1 MRRLLWLTAGVALAA
16 VPAVFGLTGNP
27 ALSHSVP
34 VRIPSGAV
42 PVTDTQ
48 INDDGQHRHD
58 AGAGSGNEGS
68 DKGGHG
74 APATP
79 PLTGNRGHGAQGDVA
94 PAAPPVIGEGG
105 HGSPAT
111 PPVAGKRGHGS
122 PNTPHVDTTP
132 HVSGKGGRGAD
143 DTGNTGPTPSPTP
156 EKERVSPASP
166 DTSVS
171 PAAPGQR
178 EERPDAIRDGGSGS
192 SGSGSGSGSG
202 TGTGS
207 FSGNHGLDD
216 GLTQGGG
223 SGRKLLF

>member
-27 ALSHSVP
+27 ALSHRIP

-48 INDDGQHRHD
+48 INDDGQHRHE
-58 AGAGSGNEGS
+58 AGPGSGNEGS

-79 PLTGNRGHGAQGDVA
+79 PLTGKRGPGAQGDGAPTTSPVTGKGGHGA
-94 PAAPPVIGEGG
+94 PTTPPAAGKGG
-105 HGSPAT
+105 HGSPT
-111 PPVAGKRGHGS
+111 
-122 PNTPHVDTTP
+122 TPHVDTTP
-132 HVSGKGGRGAD
+132 RVSGKGGRGAD
-143 DTGNTGPTPSPTP
+143 DAGNTGLTPTPMP
-156 EKERVSPASP
+156 EKVLVTPASP
-166 DTSVS
+166 DMTSVS
-171 PAAPGQR
+171 PAVPGQR
-178 EERPDAIRDGGSGS
+178 GERPDATRDGGGGSGS
-192 SGSGSGSGSG
+192 ENGSV
-202 TGTGS
+202 
-207 FSGNHGLDD
+207 SGNHGLDD